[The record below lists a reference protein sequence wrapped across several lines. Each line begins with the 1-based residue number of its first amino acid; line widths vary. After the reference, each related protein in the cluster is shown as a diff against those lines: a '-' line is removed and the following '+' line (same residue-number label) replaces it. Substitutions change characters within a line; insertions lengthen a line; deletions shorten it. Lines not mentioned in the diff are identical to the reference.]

1 MILLFV
7 FSGSSMDLR
16 ADSKVMS
23 TKQARQAMAR
33 IAGLKLKTGDIR
45 VKQITATATGAEM
58 VADVRTVFKF
68 ETDKSGQWYVAEIR
82 TGQDKWERIDLIARV
97 LHTKLESNCTAPDPP
112 VRGDVAIDPSAKRS
126 RCLLGALL
134 GIDVPS
140 DAVRI
145 QEVDPMPVP
154 FATQPSATVVA
165 WITINARLINAGGW
179 QVSELRTGQHDW
191 VQVAHLVA
199 ALDAEKGRRAREEM
213 QVIAR
218 GLERFRNERG
228 FFVVSDSEAVAID
241 HLSPR
246 YLSRVIRLD
255 PWNQPYEYAGERD
268 RFTLRSRGPDGKT
281 NTADDVVL
289 TGP

>member
-1 MILLFV
+1 
-7 FSGSSMDLR
+7 
-16 ADSKVMS
+16 
-23 TKQARQAMAR
+23 
-33 IAGLKLKTGDIR
+33 
-45 VKQITATATGAEM
+45 
-58 VADVRTVFKF
+58 VRTVFKF
-68 ETDKSGQWYVAEIR
+68 ETDKSGHWLVTELR
-82 TGQDKWERIDLIARV
+82 TGQDKWESIDLIARV
-97 LHTKLESNCTAPDPP
+97 LNAKLDSNCTTPDPP
-112 VRGDVAIDPSAKRS
+112 FHGDLAIDPSAKRS
-126 RCLLGALL
+126 RCLLGELL

-154 FATQPSATVVA
+154 LATQPSATVVA
-165 WITINARLINAGGW
+165 WITVNARLTNANGW

-191 VQVAHLVA
+191 IQVAQLVA

-218 GLERFRNERG
+218 GLEKFRNERG

-255 PWNQPYEYAGERD
+255 PWNQPYEYAGEHD

-281 NTADDVVL
+281 NTADDLIL
-289 TGP
+289 TEP